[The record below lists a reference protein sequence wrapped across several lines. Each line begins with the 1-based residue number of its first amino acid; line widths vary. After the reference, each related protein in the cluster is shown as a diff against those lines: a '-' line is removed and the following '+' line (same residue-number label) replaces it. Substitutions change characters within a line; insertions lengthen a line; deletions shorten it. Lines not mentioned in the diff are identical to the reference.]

1 MKHRG
6 GSGNVKQ
13 ITLFRGLNRDNIDWK
28 VVMLSTTIIKGEW
41 AVKLFWME
49 SPAWPAAAH
58 CNGLWNVEKTKKR
71 GSEECVDAFD
81 VKSVKKKLFG
91 LKGW

>member
-28 VVMLSTTIIKGEW
+28 VVMLSTTIIKGE
-41 AVKLFWME
+41 
-49 SPAWPAAAH
+49 
-58 CNGLWNVEKTKKR
+58 
-71 GSEECVDAFD
+71 
-81 VKSVKKKLFG
+81 
-91 LKGW
+91 